1 MTLVLVMLG
10 AALGAPSRWL
20 LDQAV
25 QTRRESAFP
34 LGTWVINVSGSLL
47 LGVIL
52 GATAYGPGSSE
63 LVAVAGTGFCG
74 GFTTYSTFGYETLR
88 LTEDGSYLE
97 AGLNVVSSL
106 AFGLIAALVGWYAA
120 KAIWA

>member
-10 AALGAPSRWL
+10 AAVGAPCRWL

-25 QTRRESAFP
+25 QARRESAFP
-34 LGTWVINVSGSLL
+34 LGTWIINVSGSLL

-52 GATAYGPGSSE
+52 GAAAFGPGSRE
-63 LVAVAGTGFCG
+63 LVALAGTGFCG
-74 GFTTYSTFGYETLR
+74 GFTTYSTFGYETVR

-97 AGLNVVSSL
+97 AGVNVVSSL
-106 AFGLIAALVGWYAA
+106 AVGLLAALAGWYLA
-120 KAIWA
+120 KLVWS